1 MFSRRKRSGVSVCGG
16 RVTVAIGSILHLV
29 SGAGPTH
36 TLLNLVSL
44 QLGDFKTILVAA
56 AGEADDNHL
65 VLGSLRRNAQ
75 GFHDGMSGFQGRKNA
90 FQARTIRKAVQRI
103 RVGHMRVS
111 NPAVVF
117 PKTVLG
123 ADAGIIESGGDRV
136 NRRGLAIAVL
146 QHIALT
152 AVQDARPAETDRGR
166 VLTELRPA
174 SAGFDA
180 D

>member
-44 QLGDFKTILVAA
+44 QLGDFEAVLVAA
-56 AGEADDNHL
+56 AGKADDNHV
-65 VLGSLRRNAQ
+65 VLGSLRRNPH
-75 GFHDGMSGFQGRKNA
+75 GFHDGMGRLQSRENT

-103 RVGHMRVS
+103 RVGNMRVS
-111 NPAVVF
+111 NPAAVF

-123 ADAGIIESGGDRV
+123 ADAGIIEPGGDRV
-136 NRRGLAIAVL
+136 NRRGLAVAVL
-146 QHIALT
+146 EDIAMT
-152 AVQDARPAETDRGR
+152 AVQDAGPAETDRGR
-166 VLTELRPA
+166 VLTEFRPA
-174 SAGFDA
+174 SAGL
-180 D
+180 